1 VPATIKDI
9 AQKSGVSLTTVSRV
23 LNSSG
28 YVKEETRKKVLSAI
42 KELNYTPSAIAR
54 SLSKNKTNTIGVV
67 IPEINNQFYG
77 EVIKGI
83 SEIADEYDLNIIL
96 CNTDENIEKELKA
109 LKLLKEQRI
118 QGIIIAPTSVED
130 ELNSEYLMAIEQIG
144 IPVVLVDGHV
154 KYSDFSGAFVDNI
167 KGAYEST
174 DTLIKA
180 GHRKIAIITGRMN
193 SDAAQNRL
201 MGYKK
206 ALAIN
211 NICFNEKYVF
221 LGDYGEK
228 LAYKFT
234 KQMMEMEDRPTAV
247 FVSSN
252 KMTLGCVRALVE
264 GGLRIPEDMAVIG
277 FDRIDI
283 LNSLGMNI
291 SFVDGPTTELGT
303 IAMKILME
311 NIKNNQY
318 FETKKITLTPK
329 LILRGSERFIERL
342 SAT

>member
-1 VPATIKDI
+1 MPATIKDI

-23 LNSSG
+23 LNNSG
-28 YVKEETRKKVLSAI
+28 YVKEETKKKVLSAI
-42 KELNYTPSAIAR
+42 NELNYTPSAIAR

-83 SEIADEYDLNIIL
+83 SEVAVEYNQNIIL
-96 CNTDENIEKELKA
+96 CNTDNDIEKEVKA

-130 ELNSEYLMAIEQIG
+130 DFNSEYLITIEQLG
-144 IPVVLVDGHV
+144 IPIVLADGHV
-154 KYSDFSGAFVDNI
+154 KYADFSGAFVDNI

-174 DTLIKA
+174 EALIKA
-180 GHRKIAIITGRMN
+180 GHKKIAIITGRMN

-201 MGYKK
+201 IGYKK
-206 ALAIN
+206 ALALN
-211 NICFNEKYVF
+211 NIPFSEKYVF
-221 LGDYGEK
+221 KGDYGEK
-228 LAYKFT
+228 LAYELT
-234 KQMMEMEDRPTAV
+234 KKMLLMEDRPTAV
-247 FVSSN
+247 FISSN
-252 KMTLGCVRALVE
+252 KMTIGCIKALTEE
-264 GGLRIPEDMAVIG
+264 GLKIPKDMALIG

-291 SFVDGPTTELGT
+291 SFVDGPTTELGS

-311 NIKNNQY
+311 NIKNIEH
-318 FETKKITLTPK
+318 FKVKKITIAPK
-329 LILRGSERFIERL
+329 LVLKGSERFIKK
-342 SAT
+342 